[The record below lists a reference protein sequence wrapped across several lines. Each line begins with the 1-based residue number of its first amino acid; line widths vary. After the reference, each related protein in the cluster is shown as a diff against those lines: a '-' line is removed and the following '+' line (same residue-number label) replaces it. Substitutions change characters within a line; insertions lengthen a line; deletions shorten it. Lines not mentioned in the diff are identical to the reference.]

1 MNFTFRHPSG
11 TLETVPGVGVT
22 VGVQFSTG
30 LGPIAPADYN
40 VPAGYTPVQTT
51 LASGSPAS
59 VLSSGTGY
67 FLRFFNGLNQT
78 LLVAKFRMDDAA
90 ALNTARATILDA
102 LANGDDSITIGP
114 DGNEYT
120 GS

>member
-11 TLETVPGVGVT
+11 VFETVPGVGVT
-22 VGVQFSTG
+22 VGVQFAPG
-30 LGPIAPADYN
+30 LGPITPATYT
-40 VPAGYTPVQTT
+40 VPSGYTEVQTT

-59 VLSSGTGY
+59 VLGGGGY
-67 FLRFFNGLNQT
+67 YLRFFNGLNQT
-78 LLVAKFRMDDAA
+78 LLVAKFKMNDSA
-90 ALNTARATILDA
+90 ALNTARVTILA
-102 LANGDDSITIGP
+102 AIAAGDDDITIGP

>member
-11 TLETVPGVGVT
+11 TFETVPGVGVT

-30 LGPIAPADYN
+30 LGPITPAEYD
-40 VPAGYTPVQTT
+40 VPSGYTPVQTT

-90 ALNTARATILDA
+90 ALNTARTTILAA
-102 LANGDDSITIGP
+102 LVAGNDNLTITPAGTA
-114 DGNEYT
+114 YS